1 MLLVF
6 DVSSQGMIPL
16 LFPDVP
22 YTYSEGLESV
32 VPDGYNVS
40 DLPTQWCLGTIGR
53 VHVLE

>member
-1 MLLVF
+1 
-6 DVSSQGMIPL
+6 MIPL